1 MKTCH
6 STRSHSCSAFPRAL
20 LFSVACLFA
29 PVVAEEDPHTI
40 KNYWEALQK
49 FDSELRE
56 RRTEEEVLRL
66 CDQFGAYLEKMSAS
80 VASVSEF
87 VPAAIKRELARLD
100 LIKSEWLAN
109 PQKFA
114 RIQLDSEW
122 VQAGEYKVATEDFR
136 RVLGV
141 KATSPPVEKRP
152 ELQEGFGE
160 GAQVFGKPWLCPIG
174 EFLCVFPK
182 GEGIK
187 PRNARV
193 KVGMP
198 GFPSHSLYYHSFDGD
213 FNKEAGAAG
222 GAFNRMYV
230 VTDKWDRVVAV
241 QFCCESPNSASRTK
255 YRGISIFNFV
265 QFRRKGSPKAQVG
278 FETWKV
284 GQMTKILTNLYDHG
298 KVKEVNVLYLPEPTM
313 ELIRYNLSQR

>member
-122 VQAGEYKVATEDFR
+122 VQA
-136 RVLGV
+136 
-141 KATSPPVEKRP
+141 
-152 ELQEGFGE
+152 
-160 GAQVFGKPWLCPIG
+160 
-174 EFLCVFPK
+174 
-182 GEGIK
+182 
-187 PRNARV
+187 
-193 KVGMP
+193 
-198 GFPSHSLYYHSFDGD
+198 
-213 FNKEAGAAG
+213 
-222 GAFNRMYV
+222 
-230 VTDKWDRVVAV
+230 
-241 QFCCESPNSASRTK
+241 
-255 YRGISIFNFV
+255 
-265 QFRRKGSPKAQVG
+265 
-278 FETWKV
+278 
-284 GQMTKILTNLYDHG
+284 
-298 KVKEVNVLYLPEPTM
+298 
-313 ELIRYNLSQR
+313 